1 MVTSLQRRRR
11 AEGTEED
18 RSVAEGHDSSLWL
31 KPDGHDSRVRFLLL
45 AEGHDEQR
53 PAGTEEVTTSSDR
66 PAGESKKTE
75 VKTQKFR
82 FRFWL
87 LALAFKNQ
95 NNRFI

>member
-53 PAGTEEVTTSSDR
+53 PAGTEEVTTSSE
-66 PAGESKKTE
+66 PATGQRGNRRR
-75 VKTQKFR
+75 QKSELRSLDLDFG
-82 FRFWL
+82 F
-87 LALAFKNQ
+87 
-95 NNRFI
+95 

>member
-1 MVTSLQRRRR
+1 MQQRRR
-11 AEGTEED
+11 AEGAEED
-18 RSVAEGHDSSLWL
+18 RSVAEGHDSSMWL
-31 KPDGHDSRVRFLLL
+31 KPEGHDSRVRFLLL

-82 FRFWL
+82 FRFRFWL

-95 NNRFI
+95 NDRFI